1 MSASFSFDGA
11 QAADEWKQGAAATA
25 VGTGEPA
32 RLVVC
37 PGAEECS
44 WPRKRALL
52 VRAMQQQQQPQ
63 PSQGL
68 LFYCEIGAL
77 MG

>member
-1 MSASFSFDGA
+1 MAPKQRMSESKVLRLPQWELASLLDLWSVQVPKNALDL
-11 QAADEWKQGAAATA
+11 E
-25 VGTGEPA
+25 
-32 RLVVC
+32 
-37 PGAEECS
+37 
-44 WPRKRALL
+44 KRALL
-52 VRAMQQQQQPQ
+52 VRAMQQQQQQQPQ